1 MIGILVMEHTTFNQ
15 RKIRNITSDN
25 FGKYGTVIEFT
36 PGYRE
41 DFEIRVRQDEG
52 GWRLAVFRVPN
63 RCAQLMENHPNTKES
78 FEPLQGTILLIVAEN
93 NLPAEFE
100 VFLLD
105 KPICLH
111 EGVWHQVLALSAEA
125 QVKIVENIEVSTE
138 FYYFERD
145 IEPIIT

>member
-1 MIGILVMEHTTFNQ
+1 MQLTVKKPRT
-15 RKIRNITSDN
+15 IRNITSNN

-63 RCAQLMENHPNTKES
+63 RSTQSMENHPNTKES
-78 FEPLQGTILLIVAEN
+78 FEPLQGTVLLLVAEN
-93 NLPAEFE
+93 GYPDQFE

-105 KPICLH
+105 KPVCLH
-111 EGVWHQVLALSAEA
+111 AGVWHQVLALSTEA